1 MIDNFLKY
9 FSLIISIVGAIFF
22 GRLQGKKNQ
31 QLKEINNS
39 NEKLFKIIEI
49 EKNIKNVNNADSAKF
64 MFNEIKNG

>member
-9 FSLIISIVGAIFF
+9 FSLIISIAGAIFF

>member
-1 MIDNFLKY
+1 MITNFLKY
-9 FSLIISIVGAIFF
+9 FSLLFSVIGAIFF

>member
-9 FSLIISIVGAIFF
+9 FSLIISIGGAIFF

>member
-1 MIDNFLKY
+1 MINNFLKY
-9 FSLIISIVGAIFF
+9 FSLFFSIAGAIFF